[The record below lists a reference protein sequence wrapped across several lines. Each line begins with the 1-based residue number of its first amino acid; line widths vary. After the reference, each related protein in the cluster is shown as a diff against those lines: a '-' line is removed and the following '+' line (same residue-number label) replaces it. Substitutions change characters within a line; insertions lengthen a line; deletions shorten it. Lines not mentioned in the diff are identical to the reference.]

1 MFFLGNKAFVIDFLE
16 TGLLCCVYWRP
27 NGKELSGQNIFPSP
41 EFRQAFYPSLSGVL
55 LLSVNNCTSRLEYI
69 TRNVYRS
76 RIYNIYLKYIT
87 MDVNLEYTIYLEYI
101 TWNIYLENITRSVVN
116 GLIQ

>member
-1 MFFLGNKAFVIDFLE
+1 MYL
-16 TGLLCCVYWRP
+16 RP
-27 NGKELSGQNIFPSP
+27 TGKELSRQNIFPSA
-41 EFRQAFYPSLSGVL
+41 EFRRAFYPSLSGVL